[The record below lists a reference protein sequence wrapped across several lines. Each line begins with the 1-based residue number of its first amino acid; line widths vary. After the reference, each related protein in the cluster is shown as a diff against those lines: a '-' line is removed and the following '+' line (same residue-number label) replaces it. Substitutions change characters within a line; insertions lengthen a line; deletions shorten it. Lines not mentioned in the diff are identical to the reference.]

1 MQDAAAGWKIKKA
14 GPMSDVAGIKPA
26 KIRSELKASCGACR
40 DGGNACFPYDACLA
54 LPGLATRT
62 LENKRLPTPEL
73 T

>member
-1 MQDAAAGWKIKKA
+1 MQDAAAGWKIKK
-14 GPMSDVAGIKPA
+14 GRINSDVARIKPA
-26 KIRSELKASCGACR
+26 KIRSELKASCDACR
-40 DGGNACFPYDACLA
+40 DGGNACFPYGAFLA